1 MVILTSAWHC
11 RFSSGLTL
19 QAKVDLS
26 TQPEE
31 HTSLRSS
38 SKRVSFRRRVG
49 SGSQASSPVS
59 EGHTLGRYLA
69 LNYAYNSPPSVN
81 SLIIIISIF
90 SSPSTPGETSIQ
102 LTGGIGGAAYD
113 ATSLHIFIR
122 EAFPG
127 AVLLE
132 EHQVCTSAWTQ
143 TGIAILCQLVLYD
156 RPDTGC
162 CDISASKC
170 WHLMVIHLQTDWE
183 QQGASENCGL
193 LCQSNNPWSG
203 DERIGMLG

>member
-1 MVILTSAWHC
+1 M
-11 RFSSGLTL
+11 
-19 QAKVDLS
+19 DLS

-59 EGHTLGRYLA
+59 EGHALGRYLA

-81 SLIIIISIF
+81 SLIIIISVF

-102 LTGGIGGAAYD
+102 LTGGIGGVAYD

-132 EHQVCTSAWTQ
+132 EHQVCTM
-143 TGIAILCQLVLYD
+143 IAMLCQIMCMIDLTQGAMTYQLPSV
-156 RPDTGC
+156 
-162 CDISASKC
+162 DISWSSIFRQIENNKER
-170 WHLMVIHLQTDWE
+170 LRIVDYSVSQTTLD
-183 QQGASENCGL
+183 QVMKG
-193 LCQSNNPWSG
+193 
-203 DERIGMLG
+203 